1 MGQYQKSVKG
11 IRMKFNVK
19 IGNLRTEKADAIALG
34 IFEGETSLNDAPQL
48 ADEATNGAIREL
60 LDSGDFKGEL
70 NQTSLLYT
78 RGAIA
83 APRLALVGLGKKEEF
98 DPEKARQTAGKIAQ
112 ELRDKGLKM
121 FAVPLPP
128 ETSQEIV
135 QAVVEGS
142 HLALYQFNQHKTQDL
157 DKVKALEAITFL
169 VEDEASKSAVEAG
182 VKLGETIAN
191 GTILARDLSNQPP
204 NYLTPTLFAE
214 KAKEIAGATGLKCE
228 VFDLAQL
235 KEKGFGA
242 LVGVAQGSQEEPR
255 FITLEHTPEGEGKD
269 TVVFVGKGIT
279 FDSGGL
285 SLKSGKG
292 MEDMKHDMSGAAAVL
307 GAMQVVGHLKPDLHV
322 VGLIAAS
329 ENLPSGTAQ
338 RPGDVVTSYG
348 GKTIEILNTDAEG
361 RLVLADALGYAAH
374 YNAQAVIDLATLT
387 GAVITAL
394 GHFACGMLGT
404 NAALMGKISAAA
416 EKTHERVW
424 QLPLW
429 DDYDKALKSEVADVK
444 NIGDGTAGTIAG
456 AAFLKKFAEGYP
468 WVHLDI
474 AGTAWGVEGSS
485 YIPKGATGYGVRL
498 LVQLV
503 RDWAS

>member
-1 MGQYQKSVKG
+1 
-11 IRMKFNVK
+11 MKFNVK